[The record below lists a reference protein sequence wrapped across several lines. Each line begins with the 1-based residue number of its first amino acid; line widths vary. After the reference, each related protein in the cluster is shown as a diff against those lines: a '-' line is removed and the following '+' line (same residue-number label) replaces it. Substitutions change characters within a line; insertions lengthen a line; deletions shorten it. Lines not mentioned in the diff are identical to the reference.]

1 MQLSFCHFSLCLL
14 NSMQLKFYFRL
25 GSRVVNVKSIIF
37 ISSHWWMFSS
47 WYECIFPVSFPH
59 ISNSWYCIM
68 SVQYYRF
75 SREENAISL
84 NLFSMTQSFGFN
96 SSLFWSLIPQFF
108 FKMLFDNHV
117 SLLMAYPKNY
127 SCCCEN
133 CTCLHL
139 LKAAVILTNIRY
151 LLLNYLCSFL
161 LNSFWGFIFI
171 FECFLKSFT
180 TTRTSYL

>member
-25 GSRVVNVKSIIF
+25 RSRVVNVKSIIF

-47 WYECIFPVSFPH
+47 WYECIFPFLSHIFQILDIVLCPSNTIAFQEKKTLFPW
-59 ISNSWYCIM
+59 IYFLWP
-68 SVQYYRF
+68 R
-75 SREENAISL
+75 A
-84 NLFSMTQSFGFN
+84 LFHHGFN
-96 SSLFWSLIPQFF
+96 SSLFKSLIRQSI

-139 LKAAVILTNIRY
+139 LKAAVILTNNIY
-151 LLLNYLCSFL
+151 FL
-161 LNSFWGFIFI
+161 IICLWSRI
-171 FECFLKSFT
+171 LH
-180 TTRTSYL
+180 